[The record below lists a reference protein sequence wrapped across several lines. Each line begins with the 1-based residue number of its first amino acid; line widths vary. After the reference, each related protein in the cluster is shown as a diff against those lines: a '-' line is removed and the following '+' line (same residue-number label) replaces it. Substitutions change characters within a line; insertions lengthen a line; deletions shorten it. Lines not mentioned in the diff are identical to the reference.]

1 MRRSRPSAARRGQEP
16 TAFVGELQ
24 GDSEVNVM
32 EHLACFAP
40 GMIALGVARGAAQLS
55 RDEAANHTRLATQ
68 LAETCWR
75 LYADTATG
83 LAPDTI
89 RFDTEQG
96 T

>member
-1 MRRSRPSAARRGQEP
+1 MRHSRLAAQPGRPQQLV
-16 TAFVGELQ
+16 FVGELQ
-24 GDSEVNVM
+24 GESEVNVM

-40 GMIALGVARGAAQLS
+40 GMLALGVARGAAQLS
-55 RDEAANHTRLATQ
+55 RDEAANHTRLATE

-75 LYADTATG
+75 LYADAPTG

-89 RFDTEQG
+89 RFDPEQG